1 MSAQLD
7 GRVRARLDDL
17 VARGALPLPLL
28 PEAAAQVLTLV
39 ERPNCNA
46 NQLADVIRR
55 DPALTTHVLRMAASP
70 VYAASTKLVS
80 LQQVIARI
88 GFSAILEIALVVAS
102 KARVFE
108 NAELADEVR
117 ADFRHSFV
125 TALFAQEIARVSR
138 GTPDVAFIAG
148 LLHDIG
154 RPILLDAMVRLYR
167 DVGPLPDAATLIAV
181 ADEAHAQVGGTLAE
195 SWKLPPRVVEAIRR
209 HHTPAG
215 VELAMTVALADAF
228 AHASQHPPEGE
239 QDVAAHAQA
248 LGLGPDELAAVAR
261 KAADIMRTAETMG

>member
-1 MSAQLD
+1 MN
-7 GRVRARLDDL
+7 DL

-28 PEAAAQVLTLV
+28 PEAAAQVLALV

-46 NQLADVIRR
+46 SQLAEVIRR

-108 NAELADEVR
+108 NAALADEVR
-117 ADFRHSFV
+117 ADFKHSFV
-125 TALFAQEIARVSR
+125 TALFAQEIARVR
-138 GTPDVAFIAG
+138 RATVDIAFIAG

-154 RPILLDAMVRLYR
+154 RPILLDAMVRIHR
-167 DVGPLPDAATLIAV
+167 DLCPLPDTATLVAA

-195 SWKLPPRVVEAIRR
+195 SWKLPPRVAEAIRR

-228 AHASQHPPEGE
+228 AHAGGLPADGAEGT
-239 QDVAAHAQA
+239 QYAAA
-248 LGLGPDELAAVAR
+248 LSLVPDDLTLIGR
-261 KAADIMRTAETMG
+261 KAEDIARTADSIA